1 MSHELRTPMNA
12 ILGFSQ
18 LLEADTI
25 HPLTEDQQEYVSE
38 ILTAGSHLLTLI
50 NEVLDLSR
58 IEAGKLNLTIEDT
71 NLDDIIN
78 ECIHLVAPQLK
89 ERNITLE
96 QDTDHSGHTIKA
108 DPTRIKQVLI
118 NLISNAI
125 KYNKTNG
132 QIFIKCQP
140 KRDYM
145 RISITDTGIGIS
157 ADKIEQLFTAVNRLG
172 AESSST
178 EGTGIGLVITKKII
192 ELMNGQIGVN
202 SQAGKGSTFW
212 IDIPLAL
219 SKSPESQANKTEKPN
234 TKQTA
239 HLTGEVATVL
249 YAEDNAANMSLVKQI
264 LKPYA
269 SIKLLCA
276 NEAVTGIKL
285 VNEHQPDLILMDI
298 NLPGM
303 DGFQAL
309 EQLRNEETTAH
320 IPIIAVSANAMNID
334 IDRALAAGFN
344 NYITKPL
351 DIDKFINTIKQT
363 LQPEP

>member
-1 MSHELRTPMNA
+1 M
-12 ILGFSQ
+12 
-18 LLEADTI
+18 
-25 HPLTEDQQEYVSE
+25 
-38 ILTAGSHLLTLI
+38 
-50 NEVLDLSR
+50 
-58 IEAGKLNLTIEDT
+58 
-71 NLDDIIN
+71 
-78 ECIHLVAPQLK
+78 
-89 ERNITLE
+89 
-96 QDTDHSGHTIKA
+96 
-108 DPTRIKQVLI
+108 
-118 NLISNAI
+118 
-125 KYNKTNG
+125 
-132 QIFIKCQP
+132 
-140 KRDYM
+140 
-145 RISITDTGIGIS
+145 
-157 ADKIEQLFTAVNRLG
+157 
-172 AESSST
+172 
-178 EGTGIGLVITKKII
+178 
-192 ELMNGQIGVN
+192 
-202 SQAGKGSTFW
+202 
-212 IDIPLAL
+212 
-219 SKSPESQANKTEKPN
+219 PN
-234 TKQTA
+234 TKQA
-239 HLTGEVATVL
+239 ADLTEEVATVL
-249 YAEDNAANMSLVKQI
+249 YVEDNAANMSLVKQI